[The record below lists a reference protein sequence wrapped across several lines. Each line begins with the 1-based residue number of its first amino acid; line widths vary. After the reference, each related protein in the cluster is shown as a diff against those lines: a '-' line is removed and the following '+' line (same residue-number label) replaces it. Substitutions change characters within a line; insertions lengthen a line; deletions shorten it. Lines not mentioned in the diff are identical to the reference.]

1 MKTRSTRLRRIGV
14 IMGAWLTALA
24 LSAAGWAQ
32 ESFPNRPVRV
42 LIPYSAGSVVDVFG
56 RIVAQNMAA
65 QWNASIILE
74 PKSGANGS
82 IATEEAARAAPDG
95 YTWLMVT
102 TFFTASPSLNLAL
115 RWDPVRD

>member
-14 IMGAWLTALA
+14 IMGVWLTGFA
-24 LSAAGWAQ
+24 LSGAGSAQ

-65 QWNASIILE
+65 KWNASIILE
-74 PKSGANGS
+74 SKFGANVS
-82 IATEEAARAAPDG
+82 IAT
-95 YTWLMVT
+95 
-102 TFFTASPSLNLAL
+102 
-115 RWDPVRD
+115 